1 MRVWRRYRPLRVEVR
16 ASKFAVRSNFEL
28 PPSTFAVRT
37 PFVFVGNNEYQLSG
51 LELGGRKVLHAGRLH
66 VCMAPGMSRSGV
78 ARLIIEAIFGD
89 VCNLDGFDSF
99 TAAAVT
105 LDTGSARLQA
115 SLDGEVVTLDT
126 PLTFRIRPGAL
137 RVVVP

>member
-1 MRVWRRYRPLRVEVR
+1 
-16 ASKFAVRSNFEL
+16 VRSNFEL
-28 PPSTFAVRT
+28 HSSTVAVRT

-51 LELGGRKVLHAGRLH
+51 LELGGGKAAAAGRLH
-66 VCMAPGMSRSGV
+66 VCMARGMSRSGV
-78 ARLIIEAIFGD
+78 ARLIIDAIFGD
-89 VCNLDGFDSF
+89 ICSLDGFDSF

-105 LDTGSARLQA
+105 LDAGTARLPA
-115 SLDGEVVTLDT
+115 SLDGEVVTLDN